1 MIAALVYAAL
11 AVAIGSAL
19 GLMRGPAAIM
29 ANPAFLLLTYGF
41 VALIIFLVRRFYGF
55 PRIRELAR
63 SRQWRSS
70 RSYGRCPPLE
80 LGWRE

>member
-41 VALIIFLVRRFYGF
+41 VALIIF
-55 PRIRELAR
+55 
-63 SRQWRSS
+63 
-70 RSYGRCPPLE
+70 
-80 LGWRE
+80 